1 VQAIWVQEGSSV
13 YLGARTISLPEVP
26 ARAVMKGDF
35 VVIYVRRAGI
45 YVGRVTDEGNSPGA
59 GEAPRRMYGIN
70 LERYFRTRWSLPRD
84 LWTLFSVQPQHIS
97 DPHHVALLNEVIAG
111 TRTVNASPRHILFDA
126 LSDPASS
133 PVIADLVLI
142 ESMQTEG
149 SGLSFCDACKVD
161 CTELLE
167 VDLLG
172 TAIDRE
178 WFIPWSALT
187 SFQFKL
193 REALGDGWLERTHG
207 ENNLDLAR
215 RYLEVL
221 LGDWTD
227 DVETP
232 ISFGLRRGV
241 AERWSWILVAFA
253 ADGEHPSSIDRAFPS
268 RTEAETYLPT
278 LGCRT
283 SADLGPEQ
291 LKALGVTD
299 PDGHTL

>member
-1 VQAIWVQEGSSV
+1 M
-13 YLGARTISLPEVP
+13 PD
-26 ARAVMKGDF
+26 RAATKGDF

-45 YVGRVTDEGNSPGA
+45 YVGHVADEGNSSGA

-84 LWTLFSVQPQHIS
+84 LWALFSVQPQLVS
-97 DPHHVALLNEVIAG
+97 DPHQVALLNEVING
-111 TRTVNASPRHILFDA
+111 TQTVDASFLHILFDE

-142 ESMQTEG
+142 ESMRSEG
-149 SGLSFCDACKVD
+149 SGVSFCDACKMD

-167 VDLLG
+167 VDLLD

-193 REALGDGWLERTHG
+193 REALEDGWFERTPG
-207 ENNLDLAR
+207 ENNLDVAR
-215 RYLEVL
+215 RYLDVL

-241 AERWSWILVAFA
+241 VERWSWILVAFA
-253 ADGEHPSSIDRAFPS
+253 TDGEHPSSIDRAFPS
-268 RTEAETYLPT
+268 QAEAEAYLST

-283 SADLGPEQ
+283 GADLGPEQ

-299 PDGHTL
+299 PNGHTL